1 MFKTKTEKKGY
12 WSKKGND
19 HKLGRSLVVILDF
32 ERTLR
37 KKLKKKKGVRVKR
50 TSILWMDFFEY
61 NQIRFMEEDKAK
73 TEFVTH

>member
-32 ERTLR
+32 ERTLKEKAEKEER
-37 KKLKKKKGVRVKR
+37 GKSEKNLYF
-50 TSILWMDFFEY
+50 MDGFF
-61 NQIRFMEEDKAK
+61 
-73 TEFVTH
+73 